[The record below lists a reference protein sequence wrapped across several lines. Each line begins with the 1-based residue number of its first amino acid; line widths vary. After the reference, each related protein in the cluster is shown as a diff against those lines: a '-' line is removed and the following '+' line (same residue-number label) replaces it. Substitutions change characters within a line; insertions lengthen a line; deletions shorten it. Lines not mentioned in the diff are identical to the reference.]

1 MTKRAMG
8 YLWTNRKVV
17 ILTFELFWI
26 AVFLLASATGQGGGA
41 GINQFVYVNF

>member
-1 MTKRAMG
+1 MTRRATS

-26 AVFLLASATGQGGGA
+26 AVFLLAAAGRGGGP
-41 GINQFVYVNF
+41 GIAQFVYVNF